1 MGEGGGGG
9 IIQIVAIAVIAQ
21 CSNILDIDSLLGF
34 FERLKN
40 IFMQNIKCRYRYM
53 LHLTPLPFC
62 SILFQ

>member
-1 MGEGGGGG
+1 MGEGGGGGGG
-9 IIQIVAIAVIAQ
+9 IIQIVAIAQ

-53 LHLTPLPFC
+53 LHLTSLPFC